1 MASKHKQ
8 EDPWAGFVD
17 VLSNILMVVIFLVVI
32 LGVAIF
38 ALSQQITKVA
48 VEKAVKAERQSQDK
62 PTEAAP
68 KPAAVSEATPKPD
81 PKPVEP
87 ESKVAEAKPE
97 PKLEPKPEGERGA
110 AGVFEA
116 AKALRARESDDIQ
129 GNTNLT
135 VRSASTPQSKEI
147 EIASEERK
155 PADGPVMVKLAQAFL
170 TLKFDRGSFKIDKAA
185 SGAINEFL
193 GSRDELKDQKIEI
206 RAFAQSTVGSISEA
220 RRIAYYRAMQTRSE
234 LLKSGFSAANL
245 DVKIRESVL
254 PEEVDVVRIFRKS

>member
-48 VEKAVKAERQSQDK
+48 VENAVKAERESKDKQDTSSSG
-62 PTEAAP
+62 P
-68 KPAAVSEATPKPD
+68 AVS
-81 PKPVEP
+81 
-87 ESKVAEAKPE
+87 EAKPE
-97 PKLEPKPEGERGA
+97 PKKETAQADAEPQIAQVKPPPEPDTARGA
-110 AGVFEA
+110 AGPFEA
-116 AKALRARESDDIQ
+116 AKALRVRESDDIA
-129 GNTNLT
+129 GNTNLS
-135 VRSASTPQSKEI
+135 VRSAPAPGKDI
-147 EIASEERK
+147 EIASEEHK
-155 PADGPVMVKLAQAFL
+155 PSDGPVMVTRAQSFM
-170 TLKFDRGSFKIDKAA
+170 TLKFQRGSFKIDKDA
-185 SGAINEFL
+185 SGAITDFL

-206 RAFAQSTVGSISEA
+206 RAFAQSTVGSVSEA

-234 LLKSGFSAANL
+234 LLKSGFSAANM

-254 PEEVDVVRIFRKS
+254 PEEIDVVRVFRKS